1 MQKISVSLLIIIG
14 SLLGT
19 SADIPSPIIGV
30 LTQEVYSDGLISRH
44 FDNKTS
50 YIAASYVK
58 YLEGAGARVLPIWI
72 GRNRSYYED
81 VMHKINGVLLP
92 GGATWFNET
101 NGYGDA
107 GEHLIQLAVE
117 LNDEGTYMPV
127 WGTCLGMEL
136 LVYKMAKGKEHRI
149 DCDGKGIA
157 LPVEFKEGMIN
168 RQLANLKVI
177 TFSQSDYNKSRLFT
191 AISDD
196 IVAAMVN
203 ENVTYH
209 WHQFCYTEKDFEE
222 DLLNET
228 WRVISLNH
236 DWNGIE
242 FISTIEH
249 VKYPFYGVQF
259 HPEKPLYEFT
269 KTSIPHTAASIISG
283 QYFSDFLVSEARKS
297 NQSFANA
304 TEQALRLIY
313 NYKPEYTSILGSTY
327 TQQYLFTNKEMGL
340 EEIPDIPDEGG
351 DGDGDGNGGLYPPY
365 PIIVDDGGGS
375 SAILPL
381 FSGLLLTLVIISI
394 N

>member
-1 MQKISVSLLIIIG
+1 MQMISVSLLILIG
-14 SLLGT
+14 SLLSA
-19 SADIPSPIIGV
+19 SADISSPIIGV
-30 LTQEVYSDGLISRH
+30 LTQEVYTDGLISRY

-81 VMHKINGVLLP
+81 VMKKINGVLLP
-92 GGATWFNET
+92 GGATWFNQT
-101 NGYGDA
+101 NGYADA
-107 GEHLIQLAVE
+107 GEHLLQLAVQ

-136 LVYKMAKGKEHRI
+136 LVYKLAKGREHRI
-149 DCDGKGIA
+149 DCAGKGIA
-157 LPVEFKEGMIN
+157 LPVEFKE
-168 RQLANLKVI
+168 
-177 TFSQSDYNKSRLFT
+177 DYKKSRLFT
-191 AISDD
+191 SISDE
-196 IVAAMVN
+196 VVSAMVQ

-249 VKYPFYGVQF
+249 VEYPFYGVQF

-269 KTSIPHTAASIISG
+269 KTSIPHNAASVIAG

-304 TEQALRLIY
+304 TEEALRLIY
-313 NYKPEYTSILGSTY
+313 NYKPEYTSILGSSY
-327 TQQYLFTNKEMGL
+327 IQQYLFTNKEMGL

-351 DGDGDGNGGLYPPY
+351 DGDGDGNGGLYPP
-365 PIIVDDGGGS
+365 I
-375 SAILPL
+375 PL
-381 FSGLLLTLVIISI
+381 L
-394 N
+394 